1 MPGKKQK
8 MQINYSVL
16 RQSLDFNCDKMNSW
30 ESALLPRLMT
40 LHAGRRE
47 AVFAHSVMFAL

>member
-1 MPGKKQK
+1 MPAKKQK
-8 MQINYSVL
+8 MQINYSAL
-16 RQSLDFNCDKMNSW
+16 RQILDFNCDETNSW
-30 ESALLPRLMT
+30 ENALLPRLMT

>member
-8 MQINYSVL
+8 MQINYSAL
-16 RQSLDFNCDKMNSW
+16 RQILDFNCDEMNSW
-30 ESALLPRLMT
+30 ENALLPRLMT

>member
-8 MQINYSVL
+8 VQINYSPQ
-16 RQSLDFNCDKMNSW
+16 RQILDFNCDEMNSR
-30 ESALLPRLMT
+30 ENALLPRLMT